1 MSTEEKEIA
10 TEPFAAV
17 LDQLQGQIEP
27 SGPVSERRASDMEG
41 LYHDEN
47 SLQDLISSG
56 DPLVYRVA
64 AAPVPEVAGEV
75 PFSIT
80 TVEPGTVGDEF
91 FMTKGHAHTNYEGE
105 IYLGLSGRG
114 GLVLYTGE
122 QARWIEIEPG
132 SVGYIPPGWAHRTV
146 NTGPEPFQFLAVYP
160 GAAGHD
166 YEFVLERGMGLRVVR
181 DTDGYKVI
189 DESTGVSG
197 SSDA

>member
-1 MSTEEKEIA
+1 MTESP
-10 TEPFAAV
+10 TVQPFAAA
-17 LDQLQGQIEP
+17 LDQLRGEIEP
-27 SGPVSERRASDMEG
+27 SGPVSERRTSDMEG

-47 SLQDLISSG
+47 SLRNLVSSG

-80 TVEPGTVGDEF
+80 TIEPGTVGEEF
-91 FMTKGHAHTNYEGE
+91 FMTKGHVHTSYEGE
-105 IYLGLSGRG
+105 LYLGLSGRG

-122 QARWIEIEPG
+122 QASWIEIEPG

-146 NTGPEPFQFLAVYP
+146 NVGPEPFRFLAVYP

-166 YEFVLERGMGLRVVR
+166 YEFVVERGMGLRVLR
-181 DTDGYKVI
+181 DADSYKVVE
-189 DESTGVSG
+189 ESASVSN
-197 SSDA
+197 SDDV

>member
-1 MSTEEKEIA
+1 MGTEKTGSA

-17 LDQLQGQIEP
+17 LDQMRGEVSP

-41 LYHDEN
+41 LYHDEDG
-47 SLQDLISSG
+47 LQDLVSSG

-80 TVEPGTVGDEF
+80 TIEPGTVGEEF
-91 FMTKGHAHTNYEGE
+91 FMTKGHAHTSYEGE
-105 IYLGLSGRG
+105 LYVGLSGRG

-132 SVGYIPPGWAHRTV
+132 SAGYIPPGWAHRTV
-146 NTGPEPFQFLAVYP
+146 NVGPEPFQFLAVYS

-166 YEFVLERGMGLRVVR
+166 YEFVVEKGMGLRIVQSA
-181 DTDGYKVI
+181 DGYRVI
-189 DESTGVSG
+189 DESAGVSD
-197 SSDA
+197 SNDA